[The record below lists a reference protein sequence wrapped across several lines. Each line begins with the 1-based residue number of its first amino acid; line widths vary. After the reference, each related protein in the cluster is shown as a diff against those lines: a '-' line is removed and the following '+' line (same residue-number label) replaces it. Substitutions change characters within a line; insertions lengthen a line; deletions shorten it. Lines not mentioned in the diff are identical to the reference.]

1 MRTGTCRGGS
11 SGCRGWSTR
20 RPLRRSG
27 HPTPP
32 RPAHSAPSSSPL
44 LRKKSAP
51 LRRGAFR
58 SVSTSR
64 PICRDVTHTGPGQ
77 RGLLT
82 RNRHSCVTVWGQTP
96 EAHVGRAKVCRLTRS
111 DCALAARGAA
121 GLTGSRRRDSNPR
134 PTVYKTV
141 ALPTELLRRTLIVSE
156 VLVVG
161 FGHGP
166 ADWLGKLI
174 VWSIRRTS
182 ATVPR

>member
-1 MRTGTCRGGS
+1 MAAEVGARGVPSGGAGTR
-11 SGCRGWSTR
+11 
-20 RPLRRSG
+20 RRSG
-27 HPTPP
+27 GRTRRVAPP
-32 RPAHSAPSSSPL
+32 RSFARKAPRVGGAL
-44 LRKKSAP
+44 LARC
-51 LRRGAFR
+51 RRRDR
-58 SVSTSR
+58 SG
-64 PICRDVTHTGPGQ
+64 DVTHTGPGQ